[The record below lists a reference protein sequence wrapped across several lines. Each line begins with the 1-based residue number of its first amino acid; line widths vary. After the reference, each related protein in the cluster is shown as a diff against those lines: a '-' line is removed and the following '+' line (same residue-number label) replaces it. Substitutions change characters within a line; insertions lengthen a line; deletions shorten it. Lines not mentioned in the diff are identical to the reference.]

1 MQLSALALCCL
12 EDFFQISV
20 QRQAANAAAGFLA
33 VRIRVS
39 SQRQSGRA
47 SAREAKSHVARLAPC
62 SGCNVAR
69 STSAGC
75 VGHSHCIRCSRCFC
89 TSRCVEL
96 GQSRFFDF
104 PRFNQQVKPALPTL
118 AQLPGTFCWQWL
130 RSSYTDS
137 LCRKPEAA
145 TFRSTG
151 FAFAYARP
159 PVRKLETVPG
169 SVLHL

>member
-1 MQLSALALCCL
+1 MLRAVPPPDVSGTRTA
-12 EDFFQISV
+12 F
-20 QRQAANAAAGFLA
+20 AAQDAFVPA
-33 VRIRVS
+33 VAS
-39 SQRQSGRA
+39 SWG
-47 SAREAKSHVARLAPC
+47 KV
-62 SGCNVAR
+62 V
-69 STSAGC
+69 
-75 VGHSHCIRCSRCFC
+75 
-89 TSRCVEL
+89 
-96 GQSRFFDF
+96 FFDF